1 MDHTTITNKKTA
13 NDLQAKKCGRPE
25 SDPSHLTSP
34 NELQDLLQAQK
45 VNILLVDDQPAKLL
59 TYRTILES
67 VGENLLSANNATEA
81 LELLLKHEVAVVLID
96 VYMPDID
103 GFQLATMIR
112 NHPRFEKTALIFI
125 SAILLTDVARL
136 RGYEIGAVD
145 YVPVP
150 VIPEVLRAKVKVFVE
165 LFRKTRQLEQLNREL
180 EARVAER
187 TAELGSSTMQ
197 LRQSER
203 LRTLALAAGQMGSWE
218 WNVTRE
224 STVWDQGQCEIFGV
238 DPSTFVPTLESVQP
252 LISPQDFELLV
263 RAFRKV
269 TKDANTFQT
278 EFRVLRP
285 NGEVRWCAG
294 TAAASFDESGRL
306 IWLSGVTADITER
319 KRAEERQILLAGEVD
334 HRARN
339 VVAVVQSIMRLTR
352 ADNIDDYIAALDGR
366 IGALSTAHRLLAGSR
381 WEGADLNR
389 LVEEEFAPYRAA
401 GNERVL
407 ARGPVVLL
415 PPATAQT
422 IALALHELV
431 TNAAKY
437 GALSTAPGRIELTW
451 RTEPGKLELIWGE
464 SGGPEITAPNR
475 RGYGSRAIVA
485 GIERHL
491 GGLVNFDWQPDGL
504 RCSLS
509 VPYDGKM
516 ELSKR
521 HSFQQLDGVAAQ
533 TVALDSETDGK
544 RVLLVEDEPLVSMM
558 LADLLSAFG
567 HKVDGPYSRF
577 SDAMLAAKS
586 NNLQAGILDV
596 NLGGEKTYAVA
607 DILADRKIP
616 FAFVTGYGPDSIVSA
631 FSHAPVLQKPV
642 EAAKLHALLQ
652 QIVR

>member
-1 MDHTTITNKKTA
+1 M
-13 NDLQAKKCGRPE
+13 L
-25 SDPSHLTSP
+25 
-34 NELQDLLQAQK
+34 NEK

-59 TYRTILES
+59 TYRTILED

-81 LELLLKHEVAVVLID
+81 LELLLKHDVAVVLID

-103 GFQLATMIR
+103 GFQLAAMIR

-125 SAILLTDVARL
+125 SAILLTDVDRL
-136 RGYEIGAVD
+136 RGYEMGAVD

-165 LFRKTRQLEQLNREL
+165 LFRKTRQLEQLNKGL

-187 TAELGSSTMQ
+187 TAELAASTLQ

-203 LRTLALAAGQMGSWE
+203 LRSLALAAGQMGSWE
-218 WNVTRE
+218 WNVARGT
-224 STVWDQGQCEIFGV
+224 TVWDQGQCEIFGV
-238 DPSTFVPTLESVQP
+238 PSTFMPTLGSVQP
-252 LISPQDFELLV
+252 LINPQDFELLV
-263 RAFRKV
+263 RAFRKA
-269 TKDANTFQT
+269 TKETNTFQT

-285 NGEVRWCAG
+285 NGEVRWCTG
-294 TAAASFDESGRL
+294 TAAASFDETGRL

-319 KRAEERQILLAGEVD
+319 KLAEERQILLAEEVD

-352 ADNIDDYIAALDGR
+352 ADSIEEYIAALDGR
-366 IGALSTAHRLLAGSR
+366 IGALSNAHRLLAGSR

-401 GNERVL
+401 GNERVS
-407 ARGPVVLL
+407 AQGPIILL

-422 IALALHELV
+422 IALALHELA
-431 TNAAKY
+431 TNAGKY
-437 GALSTAPGRIELTW
+437 GALSSGAGRVKLTW
-451 RTEPGKLELIWGE
+451 RTKPGQVELVWAE
-464 SGGPEITAPNR
+464 HDGPKISSPSR
-475 RGYGSRAIVA
+475 QGYGSRAIVA
-485 GIERHL
+485 GIERQL
-491 GGLVNFDWQPDGL
+491 GGMVNFDWQESGL
-504 RCSLS
+504 RCTLC
-509 VPYDGKM
+509 VPYEGND
-516 ELSKR
+516 LLKR
-521 HSFQQLDGVAAQ
+521 HPFAPRQIDGVPSQ
-533 TVALDSETDGK
+533 TVASGIDPDEK

-558 LADLLSAFG
+558 LADMLSAFG

-577 SDAMLAAKS
+577 SDAILAAKT

-607 DILADRKIP
+607 DILATRNIP

-631 FSHAPVLQKPV
+631 FSHAPVLQKPI

>member
-1 MDHTTITNKKTA
+1 MLD
-13 NDLQAKKCGRPE
+13 D
-25 SDPSHLTSP
+25 
-34 NELQDLLQAQK
+34 K

-59 TYRTILES
+59 TYRTILADI
-67 VGENLLSANNATEA
+67 GENLLSASNATEA
-81 LELLLKHEVAVVLID
+81 LELLLKHDVAVVLID

-103 GFQLATMIR
+103 GFQLAAMIR

-125 SAILLTDVARL
+125 SAILLTDVDRL
-136 RGYEIGAVD
+136 RGYEMGAVD

-165 LFRKTRQLEQLNREL
+165 LFRKTRQLEQLNRGL

-187 TAELGSSTMQ
+187 TAELAASTLQ

-203 LRTLALAAGQMGSWE
+203 LRSLALAAGQMGSWE
-218 WNVTRE
+218 WNVARG
-224 STVWDQGQCEIFGV
+224 STVWDHGQCEIFGV
-238 DPSTFVPTLESVQP
+238 DPHTFVPTLKTVQP
-252 LISPQDFELLV
+252 LINPEDFELLV
-263 RAFRKV
+263 CAFRKV

-278 EFRVLRP
+278 EFRALRP
-285 NGEVRWCAG
+285 NGEVRWCTG
-294 TAAASFDESGRL
+294 TAAASFDQHGRL
-306 IWLSGVTADITER
+306 IWLSGVTADITDR
-319 KRAEERQILLAGEVD
+319 KRAEERQILLAEEVD

-352 ADNIDDYIAALDGR
+352 ADSIDEYIGALDGR
-366 IGALSTAHRLLAGSR
+366 IGALSSAHRLLAGSR

-401 GNERVL
+401 GHERVTT
-407 ARGPVVLL
+407 RGPVVLL

-422 IALALHELV
+422 IALALHELA

-437 GALSTAPGRIELTW
+437 GALSTEAGRVALTW
-451 RTEPGKLELIWGE
+451 RIDTGKLELVWTE
-464 SGGPEITAPNR
+464 SDGPEISPPTR

-485 GIERHL
+485 GIERQL
-491 GGLVNFDWQPDGL
+491 GGVVNFDWQMNGL
-504 RCSLS
+504 RCTLS
-509 VPYDGKM
+509 VPHDGNM
-516 ELSKR
+516 ESRRPLER
-521 HSFQQLDGVAAQ
+521 RQIDGVPMQIAA
-533 TVALDSETDGK
+533 TDSDK

-558 LADLLSAFG
+558 LADMLSAFG

-577 SDAMLAAKS
+577 NDAILAAKS

-607 DILADRKIP
+607 DILMDRKIP
-616 FAFVTGYGPDSIVSA
+616 FAFVTGYGPDTIVSA
-631 FSHAPVLQKPV
+631 FAHAPVLQKPI

>member
-1 MDHTTITNKKTA
+1 MD
-13 NDLQAKKCGRPE
+13 D
-25 SDPSHLTSP
+25 
-34 NELQDLLQAQK
+34 K

-59 TYRTILES
+59 TYQAILAD
-67 VGENLLSANNATEA
+67 VGENLLSASNATEA
-81 LELLLKHEVAVVLID
+81 LELLLKNDVAVVLID

-103 GFQLATMIR
+103 GFQLAAIIR

-125 SAILLTDVARL
+125 SAILLTDVDRL
-136 RGYEIGAVD
+136 RGYEMGAVD

-165 LFRKTRQLEQLNREL
+165 LYRKKRQLEQLNREL
-180 EARVAER
+180 EARVVER
-187 TAELGSSTMQ
+187 TAELAASTLQ

-203 LRTLALAAGQMGSWE
+203 LRSLALAAGQMGSWE
-218 WNVTRE
+218 WNVAR
-224 STVWDQGQCEIFGV
+224 SSPVLWDHGQCEIFGV
-238 DPSTFVPTLESVQP
+238 DPSTFVPTMESVRP
-252 LISPQDFELLV
+252 LINPDDFELLV

-269 TKDANTFQT
+269 SKDANTFQT
-278 EFRVLRP
+278 EFRVRRP
-285 NGEVRWCAG
+285 NGEVRWCTG
-294 TAAASFDESGRL
+294 TAAASFDEHGRL
-306 IWLSGVTADITER
+306 IWLSGVTADITDR
-319 KRAEERQILLAGEVD
+319 KRAEERQILLAEEVD

-352 ADNIDDYIAALDGR
+352 AESIDAYISALDGR
-366 IGALSTAHRLLAGSR
+366 IGALSNAHRLLASSR

-389 LVEEEFAPYRAA
+389 LVEEEFAPYRAG
-401 GNERVL
+401 GNERVST
-407 ARGPVVLL
+407 RGPIVLL

-422 IALALHELV
+422 IALALHELA

-437 GALSTAPGRIELTW
+437 GALSNELGRVDLSW
-451 RTEPGKLELIWGE
+451 RTEPGKLELIWVE
-464 SGGPEITAPNR
+464 TGGPEITPPTR

-485 GIERHL
+485 GIERQL
-491 GGLVNFDWQPDGL
+491 GGIVDFDWQAGGL
-504 RCSLS
+504 RCTLTLPNDPANES
-509 VPYDGKM
+509 
-516 ELSKR
+516 SKR
-521 HSFQQLDGVAAQ
+521 PLRRQVDGETTKFVA
-533 TVALDSETDGK
+533 TSPDDK

-558 LADLLSAFG
+558 LADMLSAFG

-577 SDAMLAAKS
+577 SDAILAAKS

-607 DILADRKIP
+607 DILTDRKIP

-631 FSHAPVLQKPV
+631 FAHAPVLQKPI

>member
-1 MDHTTITNKKTA
+1 MLED
-13 NDLQAKKCGRPE
+13 
-25 SDPSHLTSP
+25 
-34 NELQDLLQAQK
+34 K

-59 TYRTILES
+59 TYQAILGD
-67 VGENLLSANNATEA
+67 VGETLLTANNATEA
-81 LELLLKHEVAVVLID
+81 LELLLKNDVAVVLID

-103 GFQLATMIR
+103 GFQLAAMIR

-125 SAILLTDVARL
+125 SAILLTDVDRL
-136 RGYEIGAVD
+136 RGYEMGAVD

-165 LFRKTRQLEQLNREL
+165 LYRKTRQLEQLNREL

-187 TAELGSSTMQ
+187 TAALAASTRQ

-203 LRTLALAAGQMGSWE
+203 LRSLALAAGQMGSWE
-218 WNVTRE
+218 WNVARG

-238 DPSTFVPTLESVQP
+238 DPNSFVPTVDSVRP
-252 LISPQDFELLV
+252 LINPEDFELLV
-263 RAFRKV
+263 RAFRKLSK
-269 TKDANTFQT
+269 TANTFQT
-278 EFRVLRP
+278 EFRAIRP

-294 TAAASFDESGRL
+294 TAIANFDELGRL
-306 IWLSGVTADITER
+306 IWLSGVTADITDR
-319 KRAEERQILLAGEVD
+319 KRAEERQILLAEEVD

-352 ADNIDDYIAALDGR
+352 ADTIDDYIRALDGR
-366 IGALSTAHRLLAGSR
+366 IGALSNAHRLLASSR
-381 WEGADLNR
+381 WEGAGLNR
-389 LVEEEFAPYRAA
+389 LVDEEFAPFRA
-401 GNERVL
+401 GGKERVL
-407 ARGPVVLL
+407 ARGPVVVL

-422 IALALHELV
+422 IALALHELA

-437 GALSTAPGRIELTW
+437 GALSAESGRVSLSWRIEAD
-451 RTEPGKLELIWGE
+451 KLELLWEE
-464 SGGPEITAPNR
+464 SGGPSVTPPSR

-485 GIERHL
+485 GIERQL
-491 GGLVNFDWQPDGL
+491 AGAVKFDWQERGL
-504 RCSLS
+504 CCTLS
-509 VPYDGKM
+509 VPHDPKN
-516 ELSKR
+516 E
-521 HSFQQLDGVAAQ
+521 SFRRMLAGHVDGVP
-533 TVALDSETDGK
+533 VPGTDPDDK

-558 LADLLSAFG
+558 LADMLSAFG

-607 DILADRKIP
+607 DILATRKIP
-616 FAFVTGYGPDSIVSA
+616 FAFVTGYGPDSILTE
-631 FSHAPVLQKPV
+631 FSHAPVLQKPI

>member
-1 MDHTTITNKKTA
+1 MLD
-13 NDLQAKKCGRPE
+13 D
-25 SDPSHLTSP
+25 
-34 NELQDLLQAQK
+34 K

-59 TYRTILES
+59 TYRTILED
-67 VGENLLSANNATEA
+67 VGENLLSASNATEA
-81 LELLLKHEVAVVLID
+81 LELLLRHDVAVVLID

-103 GFQLATMIR
+103 GFQLAAMIR

-125 SAILLTDVARL
+125 SAILLTDVDRL
-136 RGYEIGAVD
+136 RGYEMGAVD

-187 TAELGSSTMQ
+187 TAELAASTRQ

-203 LRTLALAAGQMGSWE
+203 LRSLALAAGQMGSWE
-218 WNVTRE
+218 WNVARG

-238 DPSTFVPTLESVQP
+238 DRSTFVPTLDSVRP
-252 LISPQDFELLV
+252 LINPEDFELLA

-269 TKDANTFQT
+269 TQDANTFQT

-285 NGEVRWCAG
+285 NGDVRWCTG
-294 TAAASFDESGRL
+294 TAAASFDERGRL

-319 KRAEERQILLAGEVD
+319 KRAEERQILLAEEVD

-352 ADNIDDYIAALDGR
+352 ADSIDEYIGALDGR
-366 IGALSTAHRLLAGSR
+366 IGALSNAHRLLASSR
-381 WEGADLNR
+381 WEGADLTR
-389 LVEEEFAPYRAA
+389 LVEEEFAPYRAES
-401 GNERVL
+401 NERVSM
-407 ARGPVVLL
+407 RGPIVLL

-422 IALALHELV
+422 IALALHELA

-437 GALSTAPGRIELTW
+437 GALSTDAGRVDLTW
-451 RTEPGKLELIWGE
+451 RTEPDKLELVWAE
-464 SGGPEITAPNR
+464 SGGPEISPPNR

-485 GIERHL
+485 GIERQL
-491 GGLVNFDWQPDGL
+491 GGLVTFDWQVGGL
-504 RCSLS
+504 RCILC
-509 VPYDGKM
+509 VPHDGNT
-516 ELSKR
+516 ESSKKR
-521 HSFQQLDGVAAQ
+521 NSFKPQQFDGAPTQAI
-533 TVALDSETDGK
+533 ALDSGDK

-558 LADLLSAFG
+558 LADMLSAFG
-567 HKVDGPYSRF
+567 HKVDGPYNRF
-577 SDAMLAAKS
+577 SDAILAAKS
-586 NNLQAGILDV
+586 NNLRAGILDV

-607 DILADRKIP
+607 NILTDRKIP
-616 FAFVTGYGPDSIVSA
+616 FAFVTGYGPDSIVAA
-631 FSHAPVLQKPV
+631 FAHAPVLQKPI

>member
-1 MDHTTITNKKTA
+1 MVD
-13 NDLQAKKCGRPE
+13 D
-25 SDPSHLTSP
+25 
-34 NELQDLLQAQK
+34 K

-59 TYRTILES
+59 TYQAILGD
-67 VGENLLSANNATEA
+67 VGENLLSASNATEA
-81 LELLLKHEVAVVLID
+81 LELLLKNDVAVVLID

-103 GFQLATMIR
+103 GFQLAAMIR

-125 SAILLTDVARL
+125 SAILLTDVDRL
-136 RGYEIGAVD
+136 RGYEMGAVD

-165 LFRKTRQLEQLNREL
+165 LYRKTRQLEQLNREL

-187 TAELGSSTMQ
+187 TAALAASTRQ

-203 LRTLALAAGQMGSWE
+203 LRSLALAAGQMGSWE
-218 WNVTRE
+218 WNVARG
-224 STVWDQGQCEIFGV
+224 STAWDQGQCEIFGV
-238 DPSTFVPTLESVQP
+238 DPSTFVPTVDSVRP
-252 LISPQDFELLV
+252 LISPDDFELLE
-263 RAFRKV
+263 RAFRKLS
-269 TKDANTFQT
+269 KNANTFQT

-285 NGEVRWCAG
+285 NGEVRWCTG
-294 TAAASFDESGRL
+294 TAIANFDEQGRL

-319 KRAEERQILLAGEVD
+319 KRAEERQILLAEEVD

-352 ADNIDDYIAALDGR
+352 ADTIDGYIGALDGR
-366 IGALSTAHRLLAGSR
+366 IGALSNAHRLLASSR

-389 LVEEEFAPYRAA
+389 LVDEEFAPYRA
-401 GNERVL
+401 GGKERVSV
-407 ARGPVVLL
+407 RGPVVML

-422 IALALHELV
+422 IALALHELA

-437 GALSTAPGRIELTW
+437 GALSREAGHVDLTW
-451 RTEPGKLELIWGE
+451 RLSDGRLELFWKE
-464 SGGPEITAPNR
+464 SNGPQIVPPSR

-485 GIERHL
+485 GIERQL
-491 GGLVNFDWQPDGL
+491 GGIVKFDWQTNGL
-504 RCSLS
+504 SCTLS
-509 VPYDGKM
+509 VPHDPSK
-516 ELSKR
+516 ESLKRVPIDLS
-521 HSFQQLDGVAAQ
+521 QEGALAQ
-533 TVALDSETDGK
+533 DADPNDK

-558 LADLLSAFG
+558 LADMLAAFG
-567 HKVDGPYSRF
+567 HKVDGPYNRF

-616 FAFVTGYGPDSIVSA
+616 FAFVTGYGPDTIISE
-631 FSHAPVLQKPV
+631 FSHAPVLQKPI

>member
-1 MDHTTITNKKTA
+1 M
-13 NDLQAKKCGRPE
+13 
-25 SDPSHLTSP
+25 SD
-34 NELQDLLQAQK
+34 DK

-59 TYRTILES
+59 TYRTILED
-67 VGENLLSANNATEA
+67 VGENLLSASNATEA
-81 LELLLKHEVAVVLID
+81 LELLLRHDVAVVLID

-103 GFQLATMIR
+103 GFQLAAMIR

-125 SAILLTDVARL
+125 SAILLTDVDRL
-136 RGYEIGAVD
+136 RGYEMGAVD

-165 LFRKTRQLEQLNREL
+165 LFRKTRQLEQLNKGL

-187 TAELGSSTMQ
+187 TAALASSTLQ

-203 LRTLALAAGQMGSWE
+203 MRSLALAAGQMGSWE
-218 WNVTRE
+218 WNVARG
-224 STVWDQGQCEIFGV
+224 SIVWDQGQCEIFGV
-238 DPSTFVPTLESVQP
+238 DPSTFVPTLESIQP
-252 LISPQDFELLV
+252 LINPEDFELLD
-263 RAFRKV
+263 RSFRKI
-269 TKDANTFQT
+269 TKTTNTFQT

-285 NGEVRWCAG
+285 NGDVRWCTG
-294 TAAASFDESGRL
+294 TAAASFDEMGRP
-306 IWLSGVTADITER
+306 IWLSGVTSDITER
-319 KRAEERQILLAGEVD
+319 KRAEERQILLAEEVD

-352 ADNIDDYIAALDGR
+352 ADSIDDYIGALDGR
-366 IGALSTAHRLLAGSR
+366 IGALSNAHRLLAGSR
-381 WEGADLNR
+381 WEGADLTR
-389 LVEEEFAPYRAA
+389 LVEEEFAPYRAS
-401 GNERVL
+401 GNERVKS
-407 ARGPVVLL
+407 RGPNVLL

-437 GALSTAPGRIELTW
+437 GALSVDPGYVELTW
-451 RTEPGKLELIWGE
+451 QTEPGKLELVWTE
-464 SGGPEITAPNR
+464 SGGPQIGPPDR

-485 GIERHL
+485 GIERQL
-491 GGLVNFDWQPDGL
+491 GGLVNFDWQASGL
-504 RCSLS
+504 RCTLC
-509 VPYDGKM
+509 VPHEDTSDP
-516 ELSKR
+516 SKR
-521 HSFQQLDGVAAQ
+521 NVFKTHLNVPLQVASD
-533 TVALDSETDGK
+533 VGGK

-558 LADLLSAFG
+558 LADMLSAFG

-577 SDAMLAAKS
+577 SDAMLAAKTS
-586 NNLQAGILDV
+586 NLQAGILDV

-607 DILADRKIP
+607 DILTDRKIP

-631 FSHAPVLQKPV
+631 FSHAPVLQKPI

>member
-1 MDHTTITNKKTA
+1 MLD
-13 NDLQAKKCGRPE
+13 D
-25 SDPSHLTSP
+25 
-34 NELQDLLQAQK
+34 K

-59 TYRTILES
+59 TYQAILGDI
-67 VGENLLSANNATEA
+67 GENLLSANNATEA
-81 LELLLKHEVAVVLID
+81 LELLLKNDVAVVLID

-103 GFQLATMIR
+103 GFQLAAMIR

-125 SAILLTDVARL
+125 SAILLTDVDRL
-136 RGYEIGAVD
+136 RGYEMGAVD

-165 LFRKTRQLEQLNREL
+165 LYRKTRQLEQLNREL

-187 TAELGSSTMQ
+187 TAALAASTRQ

-203 LRTLALAAGQMGSWE
+203 LRSLALAAGQMGSWE
-218 WNVTRE
+218 WNGARG

-238 DPSTFVPTLESVQP
+238 DPSTFVPTVDSVRP
-252 LISPQDFELLV
+252 LISPGDFELLE
-263 RAFRKV
+263 RAFRKLS
-269 TKDANTFQT
+269 KNANTFQT

-285 NGEVRWCAG
+285 NGEVRWCTG
-294 TAAASFDESGRL
+294 TAIANFDEQGRL

-319 KRAEERQILLAGEVD
+319 KRAEERQILLAEEVD

-352 ADNIDDYIAALDGR
+352 ADTIDGYIGALDGR
-366 IGALSTAHRLLAGSR
+366 IGALSNAHRLLASSR

-389 LVEEEFAPYRAA
+389 LVDEEFAPYRA
-401 GNERVL
+401 GGKERVSV
-407 ARGPVVLL
+407 RGPVVVL

-422 IALALHELV
+422 IALALHELA

-437 GALSTAPGRIELTW
+437 GALSREAGHVGLTW
-451 RTEPGKLELIWGE
+451 CLSDGRLELSWKE
-464 SGGPEITAPNR
+464 SNGPQIVPPSR

-485 GIERHL
+485 GIERQL
-491 GGLVNFDWQPDGL
+491 GGIVKFDWQPNGL
-504 RCSLS
+504 SCTLS
-509 VPYDGKM
+509 VPHDASK
-516 ELSKR
+516 ESLKRAPIDLS
-521 HSFQQLDGVAAQ
+521 LADGVPVQ
-533 TVALDSETDGK
+533 DTDPNDK

-558 LADLLSAFG
+558 LADMLAAFG
-567 HKVDGPYSRF
+567 HKVDGPYNRF

-607 DILADRKIP
+607 DILANRKIP
-616 FAFVTGYGPDSIVSA
+616 FAFVTGYGPDTIVSE
-631 FSHAPVLQKPV
+631 FSHAPVLQKPI

>member
-1 MDHTTITNKKTA
+1 MLD
-13 NDLQAKKCGRPE
+13 E
-25 SDPSHLTSP
+25 
-34 NELQDLLQAQK
+34 K

-103 GFQLATMIR
+103 GFQLATIIR
-112 NHPRFEKTALIFI
+112 DHPRFEKTALIFI
-125 SAILLTDVARL
+125 SAVLLTDVDRL
-136 RGYEIGAVD
+136 RGYEMGAVD

-187 TAELGSSTMQ
+187 TAELGSSTLQ

-203 LRTLALAAGQMGSWE
+203 LRSLALAVGQMGSWE
-218 WNVTRE
+218 WNVTRG

-238 DPSTFVPTLESVQP
+238 PSTFVPTLESVRP
-252 LISPQDFELLV
+252 LINPADFELLV
-263 RAFRKV
+263 RAFRKA
-269 TKDANTFQT
+269 TKEVNTFQT

-285 NGEVRWCAG
+285 NGEVRWCTG
-294 TAAASFDESGRL
+294 TAAASFDERGRL
-306 IWLSGVTADITER
+306 IWLSGVTADITDR
-319 KRAEERQILLAGEVD
+319 KRAEERQILLAEEVD

-339 VVAVVQSIMRLTR
+339 VVAVVQSMMRLTR
-352 ADNIDDYIAALDGR
+352 ADTIDDYIAALDGR
-366 IGALSTAHRLLAGSR
+366 IGALSNAHRLLAGSR

-389 LVEEEFAPYRAA
+389 LVEEEFAPYRVAD
-401 GNERVL
+401 NERVSSQ
-407 ARGPVVLL
+407 GPVVLL

-422 IALALHELV
+422 IALALHELA

-437 GALSTAPGRIELTW
+437 GALSADTGRVELTW
-451 RTEPGKLELIWGE
+451 HTEPGKLELVWAE
-464 SGGPEITAPNR
+464 SGGPEITSPNR
-475 RGYGSRAIVA
+475 RGYGSRVIVA
-485 GIERHL
+485 GIEHQL
-491 GGLVNFDWQPDGL
+491 GGMVKFDWQPDGL

-509 VPYDGKM
+509 VPYDNNM

-521 HSFQQLDGVAAQ
+521 HSFRQLDGNTAQ
-533 TVALDSETDGK
+533 TVALDSEANGK

-558 LADLLSAFG
+558 LADMLSAFG
-567 HKVDGPYSRF
+567 HKIDGPYSQF
-577 SDAMLAAKS
+577 SDAILAAK
-586 NNLQAGILDV
+586 NNSLQAGILDV
-596 NLGGEKTYAVA
+596 NLSGEKTYAVA
-607 DILADRKIP
+607 EILADRKIP
-616 FAFVTGYGPDSIVSA
+616 FAFVTGYGPESIVSA

-652 QIVR
+652 QIIR